1 MSGLLRKTKAVDK
14 IAWAEF
20 EMYLNKTFERRCG
33 RLGYKEGELACGF
46 KFM

>member
-1 MSGLLRKTKAVDK
+1 MQGLTHSLDSLDK
-14 IAWAEF
+14 IAWVDF

-33 RLGYKEGELACGF
+33 RIGFKEGELACGF